1 MIADP
6 TILRMKYSRIIAI
19 FAKMKGITVEDAMDL
34 FYNSTTFRCIDGGIS
49 DMHTLSDKY
58 LAEELCR
65 EIDEKRNS

>member
-19 FAKMKGITVEDAMDL
+19 VAKMRGITMEDAMDL
-34 FYNSTTFRCIDGGIS
+34 FYSSTTFQCIDRGIS
-49 DMHTLSDKY
+49 DMHTFSDKY

-65 EIDEKRNS
+65 EIDELSNQ

>member
-19 FAKMKGITVEDAMDL
+19 VAKMKGITVEDAMDL

-65 EIDEKRNS
+65 EIDEKRKS

>member
-1 MIADP
+1 MIANP

-19 FAKMKGITVEDAMDL
+19 VAELKGITMEDAMDL
-34 FYNSTTFRCIDGGIS
+34 FYNSTTFRCIKDGIS

-65 EIDEKRNS
+65 EIDEKDNR

>member
-1 MIADP
+1 
-6 TILRMKYSRIIAI
+6 
-19 FAKMKGITVEDAMDL
+19 MKGITVEDAMDL